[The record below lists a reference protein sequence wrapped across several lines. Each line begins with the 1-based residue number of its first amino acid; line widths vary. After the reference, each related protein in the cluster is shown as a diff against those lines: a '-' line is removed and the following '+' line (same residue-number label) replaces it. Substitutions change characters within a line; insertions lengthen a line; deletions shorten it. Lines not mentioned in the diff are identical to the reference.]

1 MKNKK
6 IIAIW
11 ARVLLQELESKSE
24 AQRKII
30 LERAKEVLGQKKKEY
45 LLPKILD
52 LVIAEIAQR
61 RQFTLTLAR
70 NQDAQTVEKIKN
82 RLVSN
87 FGKDKEASVII
98 DPEIIGG
105 FIAKNDDY
113 VVNASIKD
121 YLDQLKRQYAA

>member
-52 LVIAEIAQR
+52 LVIAEIAKR